1 MMVDCRFIKRFV
13 WLLLLA
19 TVSISASA
27 QDELLPRLQALQG
40 VSDVKALESDAYKEK
55 YVLKVTQDVVPG
67 EPQKGQFQQRVVVC
81 HVGFDRPTILVTE
94 GYYAHY
100 ALGKRY
106 QDELS
111 RLFDANVITVEYRY
125 FGESTPEPCNWD
137 YLTVENSLA
146 DLHHVNQLF
155 RQVYKGKW
163 AATGISKGGQ
173 TTMFY
178 RAYYPDDVDVSVP
191 YVAPLNK
198 SLEDGR
204 HEPFL
209 AKQVGTAQERQRL
222 EDFQREVL
230 KRRATLVPLFRDY
243 CKEKGYTFRAPIDE
257 IFDLTVLEYPFAVWQ
272 WGTPISEVPLTSA
285 SDQELFDNLIQY
297 SEPNYFSEQSPY
309 LSFNVQAVRE
319 LGYYG
324 YATRPFRKYL
334 SRKSAHDYM
343 HRVMLPA
350 EFRNVKF
357 DKRLYKRTR
366 RFLRKNDPSMVYI
379 YGGIDPWGASGVGG
393 MKGLQKKTNLRI
405 HTLPEGSHRTRIS
418 SFPEPERTQIISE
431 ISKWLK

>member
-1 MMVDCRFIKRFV
+1 MLKLKHS
-13 WLLLLA
+13 LLLLLWLLA
-19 TVSISASA
+19 SLSASA

-40 VSDVKALESDAYKEK
+40 VSDVEALESNTYKEK

-67 EPQKGQFQQRVVVC
+67 EPQKGQFRQRVVVC
-81 HVGFDRPTILVTE
+81 HVGIDRPTVLVTE

-100 ALGKRY
+100 ALSKNY

-155 RQVYKGKW
+155 RQIYKGKW

-230 KRRATLVPLFRDY
+230 MRRTTLVPLFRDY

-257 IFDLTVLEYPFAVWQ
+257 IFDLTVLEYPFAIWQ
-272 WGTPISEVPLTSA
+272 WGTHVSEVPPTSA
-285 SDQELFDNLIQY
+285 TDQELFDNLIKY

-324 YATRPFRKYL
+324 YATKPFRKYL

-357 DKRLYKRTR
+357 DKRLYRHTR
-366 RFLRKNDPSMVYI
+366 RFLKKNDSSIIYI
-379 YGGIDPWGASGVGG
+379 YGGIDPWGASGVGD
-393 MKGLQKKTNLRI
+393 MKCLRKKHQLRV
-405 HTLPEGSHRTRIS
+405 HTLPEGSHRTRIN

-431 ISKWLK
+431 IRQYLTP

>member
-1 MMVDCRFIKRFV
+1 MTTLRHAI
-13 WLLLLA
+13 LLLLWA
-19 TVSISASA
+19 LASLGAYA
-27 QDELLPRLQALQG
+27 QGELLTRLQSLQG
-40 VSDVKALESDAYKEK
+40 VSGVEALESSIYTEK
-55 YVLKVTQDVVPG
+55 YVLKVSQDVVPG
-67 EPQKGQFQQRVVVC
+67 EPHQGQFQQRVVIC

-100 ALGKRY
+100 ALRKDY

-111 RLFDANVITVEYRY
+111 KLFDANVITVEYRY
-125 FGESTPEPCNWD
+125 FGESMPEPCNWD

-146 DLHHVNQLF
+146 DLHRVNQLF
-155 RQVYKGKW
+155 RQIYRGKW

-178 RAYYPDDVDVSVP
+178 RAFYPDDVDVSVP

-198 SLEDGR
+198 ALEDGR

-209 AKQVGTAQERQRL
+209 DKKVGTAVDRQRL

-230 KRRATLVPLFRDY
+230 RRRATLLPLFRDY
-243 CKEKGYTFRAPIDE
+243 CQEKGYTFRAPIDE
-257 IFDLTVLEYPFAVWQ
+257 IFDLCVLEYPFAIWQ
-272 WGTPISEVPLTSA
+272 WGTPISEVPLPTA
-285 SDQELFDNLIQY
+285 TDQQLFDNLIQY

-324 YATRPFRKYL
+324 YSTKPFRGL
-334 SRKSAHDYM
+334 LFRKSAHDYM

-350 EFRNVKF
+350 EFRQLKF
-357 DKRLYKRTR
+357 DKRLYRRTH
-366 RFLRKNDPSMVYI
+366 RFLKQNDPSMIYI
-379 YGGIDPWGASGVGG
+379 YGGIDPWGASGVGD
-393 MKGLQKKTNLRI
+393 MKCLQKKTHLHV
-405 HTLPEGSHRTRIS
+405 HTLPEGSHRTRIN
-418 SFPEPERTQIISE
+418 SFPEPERSQIIQE
-431 ISKWLK
+431 IRQWLE

>member
-1 MMVDCRFIKRFV
+1 MTTRRHAI
-13 WLLLLA
+13 LLLLWA
-19 TVSISASA
+19 LASLGAYA
-27 QDELLPRLQALQG
+27 QGELLARLQSLQG
-40 VSDVKALESDAYKEK
+40 VSGVEALESSIYTEK
-55 YVLKVTQDVVPG
+55 YVLKVSQDVVPG
-67 EPQKGQFQQRVVVC
+67 EPHKGQFQQRVVIC

-100 ALGKRY
+100 ALRKDY

-111 RLFDANVITVEYRY
+111 KLFNANVITVEYRY
-125 FGESTPEPCNWD
+125 FGESMPEPCNWD

-146 DLHHVNQLF
+146 DLHRVNQLF
-155 RQVYKGKW
+155 RQVYRGKW

-178 RAYYPDDVDVSVP
+178 RAFYPDDVDVSVP

-198 SLEDGR
+198 ALEDGR

-209 AKQVGTAQERQRL
+209 AKKVGTAVDRQRL

-230 KRRATLVPLFRDY
+230 RRRATLLPLFRDY
-243 CKEKGYTFRAPIDE
+243 CQEKGYTFRAPIDE
-257 IFDLTVLEYPFAVWQ
+257 IFDLCVLEYPFAIWQ
-272 WGTPISEVPLTSA
+272 WGTPISEVPLPTA
-285 SDQELFDNLIQY
+285 TDQQLFDNLIQY

-324 YATRPFRKYL
+324 YSTKPFRGL
-334 SRKSAHDYM
+334 LFRKSAHDYM

-350 EFRNVKF
+350 EFRQLKF
-357 DKRLYKRTR
+357 DKRLYRRTR
-366 RFLRKNDPSMVYI
+366 RFLKENDPSMIYI
-379 YGGIDPWGASGVGG
+379 YGGIDPWGASGVGD
-393 MKGLQKKTNLRI
+393 MKCLQKKTHLRV
-405 HTLPEGSHRTRIS
+405 HTLPEGSHRTRIN
-418 SFPEPERTQIISE
+418 SFPEPERSQIIQE
-431 ISKWLK
+431 IRQWLE

>member
-1 MMVDCRFIKRFV
+1 MTTLKHSI
-13 WLLLLA
+13 LLLLWA
-19 TVSISASA
+19 LASLGAYA
-27 QDELLPRLQALQG
+27 QGELLARLQSLQG
-40 VSDVKALESDAYKEK
+40 VSDVEALENTVYTEK
-55 YVLKVTQDVVPG
+55 YVLKVLQDVVPG

-100 ALGKRY
+100 ALRKDY

-111 RLFDANVITVEYRY
+111 KLFDANVITVEYRY
-125 FGESTPEPCNWD
+125 FGESMPEPCNWD

-146 DLHHVNQLF
+146 DLHRINVLF
-155 RQVYKGKW
+155 RQIYRGKW

-178 RAYYPDDVDVSVP
+178 RAFYPDDVDVSVP

-198 SLEDGR
+198 ALEDGR

-209 AKQVGTAQERQRL
+209 AKKVGTAEERQRL

-230 KRRATLVPLFRDY
+230 RRRATLLPLFRDY
-243 CKEKGYTFRAPIDE
+243 CQEKGYTFRAPVDE
-257 IFDLTVLEYPFAVWQ
+257 IFDLCVLEYPFAIWQ
-272 WGTPISEVPLTSA
+272 WGTPISEVPLPTA
-285 SDQELFDNLIQY
+285 TDQQLFENLIKY

-324 YATRPFRKYL
+324 YATRPFRKWL

-350 EFRNVKF
+350 EFRQLKF
-357 DKRLYKRTR
+357 DKRLYRRTR
-366 RFLRKNDPSMVYI
+366 RFHKQNDPSMIYI
-379 YGGIDPWGASGVGG
+379 YGGIDPWGASGVGD
-393 MKGLQKKTNLRI
+393 MKCLQKKTRLHV

-418 SFPEPERTQIISE
+418 SFPEPERAQIIQE
-431 ISKWLK
+431 IRQWLE

>member
-1 MMVDCRFIKRFV
+1 MLKLNHS
-13 WLLLLA
+13 LLLLLWLLA
-19 TVSISASA
+19 SLSAHA
-27 QDELLPRLQALQG
+27 QDELLPRLQTLQG
-40 VSDVKALESDAYKEK
+40 VSDVKALESNTYKEK
-55 YVLKVTQDVVPG
+55 YVMMVTQDVVPG
-67 EPQKGQFQQRVVVC
+67 EPQKGQFRQRVVVC

-100 ALGKRY
+100 ALSPGY

-111 RLFDANVITVEYRY
+111 RLFNANVITVEYRY
-125 FGESTPEPCNWD
+125 FGESMPDPCNWD

-146 DLHHVNQLF
+146 DLHRINVLFHQL
-155 RQVYKGKW
+155 YKGRW
-163 AATGISKGGQ
+163 VATGISKGGQ

-178 RAYYPDDVDVSVP
+178 RAYYPNDVDVSVP

-198 SLEDGR
+198 ALEDGR

-209 AKQVGTAQERQRL
+209 AHQVGTAADRQRL
-222 EDFQREVL
+222 EVFQREVL

-257 IFDLTVLEYPFAVWQ
+257 IFDLCVLEYPFAIWQ
-272 WGTPISEVPLTSA
+272 WGTPIDEVALPTA
-285 SDQELFDNLIQY
+285 TDRELFDNLIKY

-324 YATRPFRKYL
+324 YATRPFRKWL

-350 EFRNVKF
+350 EFRKLKF
-357 DKRLYKRTR
+357 DKRLYRRTR
-366 RFLRKNDPSMVYI
+366 RFLRKNDPTMVYI
-379 YGGIDPWGASGVGG
+379 YGGIDPWGASGVGD
-393 MKGLQKKTNLRI
+393 MKCLQKKRNLHV

-418 SFPEPERTQIISE
+418 SFPEPERTQIINE
-431 ISKWLK
+431 IKDLIEN